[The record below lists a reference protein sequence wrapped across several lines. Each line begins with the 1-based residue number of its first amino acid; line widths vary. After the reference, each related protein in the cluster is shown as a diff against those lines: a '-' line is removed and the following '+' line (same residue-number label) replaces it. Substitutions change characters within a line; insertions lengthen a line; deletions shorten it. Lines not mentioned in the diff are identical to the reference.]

1 MMSNKNILIVDDDQ
15 DILETM
21 QALLEYEGFKIRSA
35 DNVDDG
41 IKMIEEFA
49 PGVVL
54 LDVMFPE
61 KKTLG
66 FEAAVRIKEKFPQ
79 MPVFMITAINREYS
93 FNFVK
98 EDISADEFF
107 NKPIDY
113 DLLVKTINK
122 YIK

>member
-1 MMSNKNILIVDDDQ
+1 MMSNKKILIVDDDR

-21 QALLEYEGFKIRSA
+21 QALLEYEGFEIRSA
-35 DNVDDG
+35 ENVDKG
-41 IKMIEEFA
+41 IEMIDEYA

-66 FEAAVRIKEKFPQ
+66 FEVAVRIKEKYPHL
-79 MPVFMITAINREYS
+79 PIFMITAINREYS
-93 FNFVK
+93 FNFSK
-98 EDISADEFF
+98 DDIKADEFF

-113 DLLVKTINK
+113 DRLVKTIKK

>member
-1 MMSNKNILIVDDDQ
+1 MSNKKILIVDDDQ

-21 QALLEYEGFKIRSA
+21 QALLENEGFHIKSA
-35 DNVDDG
+35 DNVEDG
-41 IKMIEEFA
+41 IKMIKEYD
-49 PGVVL
+49 PGVIL

-66 FEAAVRIKEKFPQ
+66 FEAAATIKKKYPQ
-79 MPVFMITAINREYS
+79 LPVFVITAINREYA
-93 FNFVK
+93 FNFAK

-113 DLLVKTINK
+113 DRLVKTINK
-122 YIK
+122 YIE